1 MRVHHLDCVSMCPI
15 GGRLMDGSSRS
26 IVRRGHLV
34 CHCLL
39 VETDEG
45 LVLVDTGFGLRDVT
59 DPTGRLSRTFLALL
73 APDLRR
79 EMTAIHQIERLGF
92 SPAEVR
98 HIVLTHLDF
107 DHAGGLDDFP
117 TATVHL
123 LASERSDAEARQSL
137 LDRMRYRPQQ
147 WSSRERWRTYG
158 VDGERWY
165 GFDRARTL
173 EGLSDDIVLFP
184 LIGHTMGHAGVAV
197 RGDAAWTVLAGDAYF
212 HHDELDM
219 TRPRCPVGL
228 RVYQWMMEK
237 DRAARL
243 ANQARLRSLACTH
256 GHELTICCSHDRE
269 EFERLAGRR
278 AGVPAEARPAAEVGA
293 ELRAAVGL
301 VR

>member
-1 MRVHHLDCVSMCPI
+1 
-15 GGRLMDGSSRS
+15 MDGSSGS
-26 IVRRGHLV
+26 ILRRAHLV

-45 LVLVDTGFGLRDVT
+45 LVLVDTGFGVRDVD
-59 DPTGRLSRTFLALL
+59 DPHGRLSRTFLALM

-79 EMTAIHQIERLGF
+79 EMTAIYQIQRLGF

-117 TATVHL
+117 NATVHMM
-123 LASERSDAEARQSL
+123 ASEVSDATARRSL

-147 WSSRERWRTYG
+147 WGSRERWRSYG

-165 GFDRARTL
+165 GFDRVRALDGVTD
-173 EGLSDDIVLFP
+173 EIVLFP
-184 LIGHTMGHAGVAV
+184 LIGHTLGHAGVAV
-197 RGDAAWTVLAGDAYF
+197 RGDAAWMVLAGDAYF

-219 TRPRCPVGL
+219 AGPRCPVGL
-228 RVYQWMMEK
+228 RVYQWVMEK
-237 DRAARL
+237 DRPARL

-278 AGVPAEARPAAEVGA
+278 AGVPAAARTIAEPRRPTTAAA
-293 ELRAAVGL
+293 GL
-301 VR
+301 AR